1 MLGYYHCTA
10 GLYNTYLLGSLCSG
24 TATCLGRLQPEEVME
39 VFHAVCECHATLS
52 GNPTGAVVFVAVSA
66 MICPSMMD
74 LVGGVEVCL
83 F

>member
-1 MLGYYHCTA
+1 
-10 GLYNTYLLGSLCSG
+10 
-24 TATCLGRLQPEEVME
+24 ME
-39 VFHAVCECHATLS
+39 VFHTVCECHATLS

-66 MICPSMMD
+66 MICPSMMN